1 MSDNQQTTVTA
12 LAATHDAA
20 TMMGFQNL
28 AAFEFMQRA
37 AKLFASSTMVPAAYQ
52 AVVSEGYGQNKKWVQ
67 NDAALPNCMVALDLA
82 QRMNASPLQVM
93 QNLHVIEGR
102 PSWGSPF
109 IIALINNSGLYAHNL
124 RFKFEW
130 LDEVDAKQLTFEWI
144 NNVKTEVVK
153 TVRIKNARC
162 IAWTKDKTGELVESP
177 PVTLEMAVQ
186 EGWYTRNGSK
196 WKTMPQVMAQYRAAA
211 FFGRTY
217 NPELLMGLPT
227 AEELHDI
234 IDVVPQA
241 DGSLAMQSSG
251 DAPDAVRTPR
261 APRAK
266 AAPAAAE
273 VAEPVQAS
281 APSPTPEPAAE
292 APAPTPVPA
301 AEATPPLNVPGVDM
315 ATGEVLDPSID
326 TRTRNLFDSEPVADP
341 AAEPAAEKKTSMRP
355 VRTAAPTAAAK
366 AEPEKQETKAPAG
379 PPLAAAKIAFV
390 KAQLDT
396 TGGKT
401 TAQFKD
407 QFGIEPDALT
417 VPQFPAVLEWFKAK

>member
-1 MSDNQQTTVTA
+1 MSDNQQTAVTA
-12 LAATHDAA
+12 LAATHDSA

-28 AAFEFMQRA
+28 ASFEFMQRA
-37 AKLFASSTMVPAAYQ
+37 AKLFATSTMVPAAYQ
-52 AVVSEGYGQNKKWVQ
+52 AVVEKGYGRNKTYEQNT
-67 NDAALPNCMVALDLA
+67 AALSNCMVALDLA

-109 IIALINNSGLYAHNL
+109 IIALINNSGHYQHGL

-130 LDEVDAKQLTFEWI
+130 LDEVDAKQIAFEWI
-144 NNVKTEVVK
+144 NDIKTEVVK

-162 IAWTKDKTGELVESP
+162 IAWTKDKSGELIESS

-241 DGSLAMQSSG
+241 DGSLAMQAGETG
-251 DAPDAVRTPR
+251 DAPRAPR

-266 AAPAAAE
+266 PAPAPAAAE
-273 VAEPVQAS
+273 APEVAEVAQEPA
-281 APSPTPEPAAE
+281 PEPAAE
-292 APAPTPVPA
+292 PA
-301 AEATPPLNVPGVDM
+301 AAAPEPAEASQPAAVPGVDM
-315 ATGEVLDPSID
+315 DTGEVLDASID
-326 TRTRNLFDSEPVADP
+326 TRTRNLFEAEPIADP
-341 AAEPAAEKKTSMRP
+341 APAPAAEKTTSKRP
-355 VRTAAPTAAAK
+355 LRTAPAAA
-366 AEPEKQETKAPAG
+366 ETASPAPAPAAQAPAG
-379 PPLAAAKIAFV
+379 PPLTPAKIVFV

-401 TAQFKD
+401 TAQFVE
-407 QFGIEPDALT
+407 QFGIQPDALLMA
-417 VPQFPAVLEWFKAK
+417 QFPAVLAWFKEA